1 MNSIDYLN
9 YILIIVFLILFF
21 IYSVIYLKN
30 IIVIEDKITDC
41 NDDKECTDCKLSC
54 DKLGKNCIDWEFRK
68 FKSPERSV
76 CILKD
81 PRNN

>member
-9 YILIIVFLILFF
+9 YILIMIFIALFF
-21 IYSVIYLKN
+21 IYSIVYFRNVIE
-30 IIVIEDKITDC
+30 IEDKITNCDE
-41 NDDKECTDCKLSC
+41 DKGCMDCKKTC
-54 DKLGKNCIDWEFRK
+54 YELGKNCTDWEFRK
-68 FKSPERSV
+68 YKPPEQSV